1 LLNLFSTISISEAA
15 AQYMCMLTHV
25 ILCVCVR
32 VHAVEAQ
39 VELCTQVELLCK
51 LILDY
56 TVYFTKKS
64 VAAGYK
70 EQLKKKKKNS
80 CPKVN
85 LFVLLISCSV
95 IFL

>member
-25 ILCVCVR
+25 ILCVCVCVR
-32 VHAVEAQ
+32 VHAVKAQ

-70 EQLKKKKKNS
+70 EQLKKKNS